1 MTVENCSGLIA
12 AAGLGVIVLINR
24 ASIAGGRK
32 GVDVMVGVSLIAGM
46 VVIVPVT
53 VMVGVS
59 GLVGKSVPV
68 GVPVSVG
75 VGGKYWYA
83 MGSPLRANQ
92 AANMI
97 IRIASPKNRQ
107 PRAARWRRKRKKG
120 SFCAVLMVRIPARTL
135 MKAPST
141 IKTTAAMTPAWIS
154 TADFLG
160 EIIACL
166 APFFPSFGGSG
177 KGFCGKTGIMAELVF
192 LKLGGS
198 LITDKTCPYTPRL
211 DKLADLASQI
221 ASAVDEASQGST
233 PILHLIL
240 GHGSGSFGHT
250 AAEKHRTR
258 EGVADA
264 EGWRGF
270 AEVWHQASKLNRY
283 VMEALHGVSLPAL
296 AFPASACVT
305 ACDGCVSNWE
315 TGPLRAALS
324 AGLLPVVYG
333 DVVFDIVRGG
343 TILSTEDLFAYLA
356 LQLHPKRILLAGL
369 EAGVWGDYPLRQ
381 RLIGHISPGSFAA
394 VSAGIGAAAGADVTG
409 GMVGKVEQMLK
420 LIEAIPDLQVRIFSG
435 EEPNA
440 IVCVLQ
446 KEELGTSLTA
456 DGC

>member
-59 GLVGKSVPV
+59 GLVGKSVLV

-92 AANMI
+92 AARMI

-120 SFCAVLMVRIPARTL
+120 SFCADRMVRIPARTL

-166 APFFPSFGGSG
+166 ALFFSIFW
-177 KGFCGKTGIMAELVF
+177 
-192 LKLGGS
+192 
-198 LITDKTCPYTPRL
+198 
-211 DKLADLASQI
+211 
-221 ASAVDEASQGST
+221 
-233 PILHLIL
+233 
-240 GHGSGSFGHT
+240 
-250 AAEKHRTR
+250 
-258 EGVADA
+258 GV
-264 EGWRGF
+264 R
-270 AEVWHQASKLNRY
+270 
-283 VMEALHGVSLPAL
+283 
-296 AFPASACVT
+296 
-305 ACDGCVSNWE
+305 
-315 TGPLRAALS
+315 
-324 AGLLPVVYG
+324 
-333 DVVFDIVRGG
+333 
-343 TILSTEDLFAYLA
+343 
-356 LQLHPKRILLAGL
+356 
-369 EAGVWGDYPLRQ
+369 
-381 RLIGHISPGSFAA
+381 
-394 VSAGIGAAAGADVTG
+394 
-409 GMVGKVEQMLK
+409 
-420 LIEAIPDLQVRIFSG
+420 
-435 EEPNA
+435 
-440 IVCVLQ
+440 
-446 KEELGTSLTA
+446 
-456 DGC
+456 